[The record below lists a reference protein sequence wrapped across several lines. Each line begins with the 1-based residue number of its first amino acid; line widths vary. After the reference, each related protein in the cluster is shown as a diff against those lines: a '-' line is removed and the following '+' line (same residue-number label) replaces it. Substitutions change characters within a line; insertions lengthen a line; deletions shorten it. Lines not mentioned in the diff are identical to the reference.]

1 MKYYAV
7 KYARMDS
14 VLGEM
19 TLPEPYIYENESIP
33 ELVEYLAP
41 VCEELHLTI
50 VSIRPATD
58 DEVYNYLRGDV
69 ADDDDDDPEWDEHFA
84 ETEDFWEELIAEAEG
99 Q

>member
-1 MKYYAV
+1 
-7 KYARMDS
+7 MDS
-14 VLGEM
+14 VLGEL
-19 TLPEPYIYENESIP
+19 TLPEPYIYEKESIS

-41 VCEELHLTI
+41 VLQDLSLTI

-69 ADDDDDDPEWDEHFA
+69 ADDDDDDPEWDEYFA
-84 ETEDFWEELIAEAEG
+84 EAEDFWEELIAEAEG